1 MSYHILPNIA
11 LILAIL
17 GIIAMI
23 LRRLPEA
30 VNAKSEE
37 VQIADVQKKLAKKG
51 LPVVAFS
58 KIKTFGRYWLQKI
71 WHYMLE
77 AKDLKPG
84 ASAGYKIRKMFVHT
98 ASSKPTAT
106 AITPAQKPGL
116 TAAPPTNHTAEPHR
130 PTETEILAA
139 IKKEPKNHK
148 HYDELGRLYL
158 DQKNFSDAK
167 DLYLYLVNHDPGH
180 SDYHARL
187 AYSCY
192 QLREFSTA
200 VEHYKKSVAL
210 DSTHP
215 NRYYNL
221 ALCLSVLGK
230 QSEAV
235 ENFEHAV
242 HLEPQNQKYQAALEK
257 AKRAT

>member
-1 MSYHILPNIA
+1 MSYHILPNIV
-11 LILAIL
+11 LILAVL

-30 VNAKSEE
+30 ANAKSKETQ
-37 VQIADVQKKLAKKG
+37 VADVQEKLAKKG

-58 KIKTFGRYWLQKI
+58 KIKIFSRYWLQKI

-84 ASAGYKIRKMFVHT
+84 SAAGYKIRKMFTHV
-98 ASSKPTAT
+98 ASPKPTAAT
-106 AITPAQKPGL
+106 TVPAQKPNS
-116 TAAPPTNHTAEPHR
+116 TAILSPNQATEPHR
-130 PTETEILAA
+130 LTETEILAA

-148 HYDELGRLYL
+148 HYDELGKLYL